1 MYSTFYQRSLLI
13 ATIAILGWAVSTIV
27 QPLWVPLGWAA
38 VLALLLTPLHERLSR
53 KLKPSVSAGILTAA
67 TPLFVI
73 TPLVFIAVAFARQ
86 LADLVNALQGCSFVP
101 FPELLERLGAYPFIG
116 PAVRWLGETAPI
128 DAEQVKEWIVGNAQ
142 TILRSAAAM
151 SGTFALGVVG
161 SLVGF
166 FIMLFLLFFL
176 LRDGRRVLE
185 HLTRLIPMESTA
197 KAQLLAYLG
206 EVIRAVAFGSTATA
220 LIQGALVGIGFALV
234 GLPSPLV
241 FAVLGTVAALLPVG
255 SAVVLVPAV
264 LYLVFVGRWSAA
276 IFMAVWSVG
285 VGLVDNFLRPFLAA
299 QRAEVSTLVV
309 FVGAIGGVSAVGI
322 LGLVVGPVVL
332 SFAVAL
338 VRFAETNMTKGR

>member
-1 MYSTFYQRSLLI
+1 MYSSFYRRSFLL
-13 ATIAILGWAVSTIV
+13 ATIAILGWAVSAIV

-38 VLALLLTPLHERLSR
+38 VLAFLLTPLHERLSR
-53 KLKPSVSAGILTAA
+53 QLNGRQSVSAGILTAA

-73 TPLVFIAVAFARQ
+73 TPLVFITVAFARQ
-86 LADLVNALQGCSFVP
+86 LANLVNALQGRSFLP
-101 FPELLERLGAYPFIG
+101 FPQLLERLDAYPIIG

-128 DAEQVKEWIVGNAQ
+128 SAEQVKEWLVGSAQ
-142 TILRSAAAM
+142 TLLRSAAAL

-166 FIMLFLLFFL
+166 FIMLFVLFFL

-185 HLTRLIPMESTA
+185 HLTRLIPMESTT
-197 KAQLLAYLG
+197 KAQLLTYLG
-206 EVIRAVAFGSTATA
+206 DVIRAVVFGSTATA

-234 GLPSPLV
+234 GLPAPLV
-241 FAVLGTVAALLPVG
+241 FAVLGTLAAFLPVG

-264 LYLVFVGRWSAA
+264 LYLVFVGRWGAA

-299 QRAEVSTLVV
+299 QRAAVSTLVV
-309 FVGAIGGVSAVGI
+309 FVGAIGGVSTFGI
-322 LGLVVGPVVL
+322 LGLVVGPVLL
-332 SFAVAL
+332 SFVVAL
-338 VRFAETNMTKGR
+338 GRFAETKARH